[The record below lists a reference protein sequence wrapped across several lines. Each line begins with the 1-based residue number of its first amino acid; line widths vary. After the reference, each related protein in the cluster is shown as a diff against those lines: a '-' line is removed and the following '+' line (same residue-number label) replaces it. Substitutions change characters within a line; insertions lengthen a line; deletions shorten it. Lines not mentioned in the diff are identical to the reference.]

1 MAKKKGAEYISGKES
16 RAITKE
22 NRRVTDVIEKKRNRK
37 HIPEAEYISK
47 MKNPDNVVEFDDE
60 HGGSPC
66 CAMLCCAGP
75 RRWFRV
81 NRRLPKKGGI
91 PAVRSRDASGERR

>member
-47 MKNPDNVVEFDDE
+47 MKNPDNVVEFDDVTLVVDDVFS
-60 HGGSPC
+60 HNTLSYNSP
-66 CAMLCCAGP
+66 
-75 RRWFRV
+75 RKEIH
-81 NRRLPKKGGI
+81 NH
-91 PAVRSRDASGERR
+91 